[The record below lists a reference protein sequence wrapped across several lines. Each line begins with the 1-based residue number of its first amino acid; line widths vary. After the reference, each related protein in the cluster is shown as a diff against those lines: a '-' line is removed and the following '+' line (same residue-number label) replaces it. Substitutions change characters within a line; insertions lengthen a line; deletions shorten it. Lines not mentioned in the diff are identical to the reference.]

1 MYEELQ
7 SKNEEN
13 DAAED
18 RNRVSVEALA
28 FDWIFIENN
37 PENLINVLAN
47 LDHPEVLGTKP
58 ITMFINFIWSYY

>member
-7 SKNEEN
+7 SNNEEN
-13 DAAED
+13 GVEED

-37 PENLINVLAN
+37 TENLINVLAN
-47 LDHPEVLGTKP
+47 LDRSEVLTTKP
-58 ITMFINFIWSYY
+58 VTMFINFIWSYY